1 MNPLQIQSLQ
11 AASRHAGRRQDG
23 QAALEAVLLTLLLA
37 LAVFSMLDDS
47 PVSRLM
53 QSLNEHQARMTR
65 GLTLP

>member
-1 MNPLQIQSLQ
+1 MNPQQIQPLRV
-11 AASRHAGRRQDG
+11 ASRHAGLGQRG
-23 QAALEAVLLTLLLA
+23 QAALEAVLLTVLLA

-53 QSLNEHQARMTR
+53 QSLSDHHARMTR